1 MLERFELKATEDTP
15 EIILDPENQVF
26 KISGRSMPED
36 AFTFYSPVFNWL
48 TEYVKTP
55 NEKTEFI
62 CNLEYFNS
70 SSAKKIV
77 ELFFI
82 LENIIEKQVVVFWYY
97 EEDDRLIETKGQEL
111 QILLKIPVKLI
122 VLEEE

>member
-1 MLERFELKATEDTP
+1 MLDRFELKPTEDTP

-36 AFTFYSPVFNWL
+36 AFAFYTPVFTWL
-48 TEYVKTP
+48 IEYVKNP
-55 NEKTEFI
+55 NEKTDFI
-62 CNLEYFNS
+62 CDLEYFNS

-82 LENIIEKQVVVFWYY
+82 LEEIKDKDVKVIWNYEK
-97 EEDDRLIETKGQEL
+97 DDRLIETKGEEL
-111 QILLKIPVKLI
+111 QILLKIPVEMVAI
-122 VLEEE
+122 D